1 VTLRYTVEWARAE
14 LERVGIDL
22 VPEHRLMAAR
32 ALAYAIRTDGG
43 PAVPIAELMALVDDL
58 LDTDGGGTR

>member
-1 VTLRYTVEWARAE
+1 MTVRYTVEWARAE
-14 LERVGIDL
+14 LQRVGIDL

-43 PAVPIAELMALVDDL
+43 PPVPFAELMVLVDDL